1 MFNVKMFSERL
12 KAARTAKHVSQ
23 ADLAKA
29 VGVSAATIS
38 SYETASGAKIPSLDK
53 AEAIANELGV
63 SLDWLC
69 GGEEAGK
76 VKITGFN
83 AETYLRSLVVVL
95 TEMTNSF
102 TEYPQTERGDLLL
115 TNRAVVGFLKQCEDL
130 LKVYRNGTLTRELYE
145 TCVEKIISKYNDY
158 VIEYDNFLT
167 AAEAEAANLSILT
180 IADAENYD
188 IGPGVFKTTIN
199 GCGYDFVSRDFEGFL
214 SENDIKALLPHE
226 QEDKGGELNGSNNP
240 KKE

>member
-1 MFNVKMFSERL
+1 MFNSTVFSERL
-12 KAARTAKHVSQ
+12 KAARVKKHISQ
-23 ADLAKA
+23 AELAKA

-38 SYETASGAKIPSLDK
+38 SYETASGAKVPALDK
-53 AEAIANELGV
+53 AHAIAEALGV

-76 VKITGFN
+76 VNITDFDTQ
-83 AETYLRSLVVVL
+83 TYLRSLVVVL

-102 TEYPQTERGDLLL
+102 EEYPQVRRGNITINND
-115 TNRAVVGFLKQCEDL
+115 RIVYFIKQCVDL

-167 AAEAEAANLSILT
+167 TEEAQAAYFSILD
-180 IADAENYD
+180 IAEAENYD
-188 IGPGVFKTTIN
+188 IGPGVFKTTIE
-199 GCGYDFVSRDFEGFL
+199 GHGYDFVSRDFEGFL
-214 SENDIKALLPHE
+214 SEKAIKKLRN
-226 QEDKGGELNGSNNP
+226 EDKGGELNGGNNP
-240 KKE
+240 QEE